1 MAEALIQLVNQN
13 VDIDGLTANE
23 ADVFDG
29 ATFIG
34 QGSEAIRQ
42 KSAVMYFQDPALL
55 SGMLLSVSRSSYQ
68 VL

>member
-1 MAEALIQLVNQN
+1 MAESLIQLVNQN

-42 KSAVMYFQDPALL
+42 KSAVMYFQGSDLL
-55 SGMLLSVSRSSYQ
+55 S
-68 VL
+68 

>member
-34 QGSEAIRQ
+34 QGSEAIR
-42 KSAVMYFQDPALL
+42 KGTGVTRDPPRWACH
-55 SGMLLSVSRSSYQ
+55 
-68 VL
+68 

>member
-34 QGSEAIRQ
+34 QGSETVRKEMCIRDRHQ
-42 KSAVMYFQDPALL
+42 YLI
-55 SGMLLSVSRSSYQ
+55 R
-68 VL
+68 